1 MNKKYIIN
9 RGHSLWVIIF
19 IIIIIPI
26 HVSYNSINDFAFDV
40 IHYPA
45 TDGVYLF
52 TLPIS
57 FFFIIPFIILGLLN
71 FYKDLEI
78 FLLLSFF

>member
-26 HVSYNSINDFAFDV
+26 HLSYNSINDFAFDV
-40 IHYPA
+40 IHYPS

-57 FFFIIPFIILGLLN
+57 FFFYNSIYNIGFI
-71 FYKDLEI
+71 E
-78 FLLLSFF
+78 FL